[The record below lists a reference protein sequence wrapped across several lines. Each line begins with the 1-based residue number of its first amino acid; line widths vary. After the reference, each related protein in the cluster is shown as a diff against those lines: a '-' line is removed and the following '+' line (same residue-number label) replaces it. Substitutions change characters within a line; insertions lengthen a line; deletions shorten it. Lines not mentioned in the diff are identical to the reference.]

1 MMHGPFFP
9 AAKYIPIIIS
19 AIVDPRHPHDTAI
32 DEHLLMRL
40 YYVHDPMCSWC
51 WAFRSVWNE
60 VVKRLPDGVVAQRVL
75 GGLAPD
81 SEVPMPAA
89 MRSTLQETWRRIQ
102 QVVPGTEFNFD
113 FWIRCVPRRSTYPAC
128 RAVIAAQRQGACYE
142 EPMILAIQEAYYREA
157 RNPSDDET
165 LLDLATRLGL
175 DAERFHKDLNSAE
188 TQSLLREQI
197 GMSRK
202 LGADGLPSLILEH
215 NGLYR
220 RLPYNYR
227 DAGVILERIG

>member
-1 MMHGPFFP
+1 
-9 AAKYIPIIIS
+9 
-19 AIVDPRHPHDTAI
+19 
-32 DEHLLMRL
+32 
-40 YYVHDPMCSWC
+40 
-51 WAFRSVWNE
+51 
-60 VVKRLPDGVVAQRVL
+60 
-75 GGLAPD
+75 
-81 SEVPMPAA
+81 
-89 MRSTLQETWRRIQ
+89 
-102 QVVPGTEFNFD
+102 
-113 FWIRCVPRRSTYPAC
+113 
-128 RAVIAAQRQGACYE
+128 
-142 EPMILAIQEAYYREA
+142 MILAIQEAYYREA

-215 NGLYR
+215 NGLNR

-227 DAGVILERIG
+227 DAGLILERIG

>member
-1 MMHGPFFP
+1 LL
-9 AAKYIPIIIS
+9 IPGI
-19 AIVDPRHPHDTAI
+19 HQQTAI

-51 WAFRSVWNE
+51 WAFRPVWNE
-60 VVKRLPDGVVAQRVL
+60 VAKRLADGVVAQRVL

-89 MRSTLQETWRRIQ
+89 MRSTIQETWRRIQ

-113 FWIRCVPRRSTYPAC
+113 FWTRCVPRRSTYPAC
-128 RAVIAAQRQGACYE
+128 RAVIAAQRQGASYE
-142 EPMILAIQEAYYREA
+142 EPMILGIQEAYYREA

-175 DAERFHKDLNSAE
+175 GAERFQSDLNSAE

-197 GMSRK
+197 CLSRK
-202 LGADGLPSLILEH
+202 LGADGLPSLILEQ